1 MIELLTVVSVGYVA
15 VLVIVV
21 AVSLIVIGR
30 VLWSVA
36 GSLGR
41 IADGL
46 LVVERQTAPLSGYV
60 MALNDGLGQVAA
72 ALAETAE
79 HLDVA
84 DDELAG
90 AMGEPRSSVRN
101 VA

>member
-1 MIELLTVVSVGYVA
+1 MIELLTVLSVGYVA

-46 LVVERQTAPLSGYV
+46 LIVERQTAPLSDYV
-60 MALNDGLGQVAA
+60 TALNDGLGQVAVG
-72 ALAETAE
+72 LAGTAE
-79 HLDVA
+79 HLDAA